1 MAATPMVAF
10 GLQTGRRQL
19 TLAVGIVVVV
29 VVVDVP
35 DVVVHPVV
43 AAIVTVRLQVAVT
56 TYDDQFQPVQ
66 FHVEVPL
73 LGYHDTTLLP
83 GCR

>member
-1 MAATPMVAF
+1 VGQMGSV
-10 GLQTGRRQL
+10 GI
-19 TLAVGIVVVV
+19 AVGVMVVAA
-29 VVVDVP
+29 P

-43 AAIVTVRLQVAVT
+43 GAMVTVRLQVAVT